1 MAWNF
6 FSVITNNTDMMDIND
21 PRILDALNADN
32 LWNNESIKFAFIY
45 VRDMVIFTDH
55 RLIVIDVQKL
65 RGRKIRRTFYNW
77 NHMLSFSTENCGG
90 TFDGDHDVEI
100 TFKGLTEPFKL
111 QLKKRFDLAPVTA
124 FLSQVQKLSH

>member
-1 MAWNF
+1 MAWNL

-21 PRILDALNADN
+21 PRILETLNADN

-65 RGRKIRRTFYNW
+65 RGRKIRRTFYTW
-77 NHMLSFSTENCGG
+77 NHMVSFSTENCSGA
-90 TFDGDHDVEI
+90 FDGDHDVDI
-100 TFKGLTEPFKL
+100 HFKGHTEPFEL
-111 QLKKRFDLAPVTA
+111 QVKKRHDLTPITA
-124 FLSQVQKLSH
+124 FLSQLQQLSH